1 MAPGGSRVPEPSPW
15 DAEEVEKG
23 FKGWNGGKQN
33 LGYLSEMIFVV
44 LCMREKHFSAVP
56 GMSNAFEG
64 SPWDAEKSRE
74 GVHGMARR
82 EHGSRISERNDFCG
96 LCKGE

>member
-1 MAPGGSRVPEPSPW
+1 MLTSSSLSSEILM
-15 DAEEVEKG
+15 G
-23 FKGWNGGKQN
+23 FA
-33 LGYLSEMIFVV
+33 LGRRPIWEYDFF
-44 LCMREKHFSAVP
+44 MRGEGP

-74 GVHGMARR
+74 GVHGMART

-96 LCKGE
+96 LCKGEKYF